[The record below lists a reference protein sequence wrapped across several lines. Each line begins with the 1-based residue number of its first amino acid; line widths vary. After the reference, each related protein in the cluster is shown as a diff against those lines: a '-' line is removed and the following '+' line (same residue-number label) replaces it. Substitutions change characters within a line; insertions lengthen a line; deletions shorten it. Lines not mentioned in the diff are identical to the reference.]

1 MFDRFMHDP
10 NLLYREFLDV
20 LFSSFPRIIDKNLP
34 IQEREAH
41 LNILKSF
48 LENTKGKNG
57 YEPNST
63 KFFDNI
69 LSTLRSSRSG
79 SLEKYN
85 NYGLLD
91 KDSKPRTLE
100 EFYKDL
106 EDFTVLFGAE
116 FGKPEDAIKLAKLYS
131 KTSGEQSPVVAPD
144 PNKAMEI
151 REALLSSPGVPKK
164 IQAEASYDLGKQILS
179 RPFEQASPALRSLGH
194 KLLQRAKFLGHSADY
209 SDVREVGGYK
219 GETSLNVKE
228 ELETIERAQKKARL
242 AEEPPRAPLVAQPS
256 VQSTGTIQ
264 PAAARAPLT
273 AQTAPSPAPAAVPP
287 TPRQQ
292 QAAPSTVAAPSSE
305 AQDNSFDIWG
315 RASAAGDL
323 RSLQTAH
330 EALKRSQEE
339 RKKIHKENLKNK
351 ALRKADAVRRGL
363 NPESIDV
370 QDSQEEEI
378 IKASENALRSQAEY
392 LESLFR
398 RERPGVSGA
407 TAAAASAVPPTPR
420 SGTTRPVVPHLPTAR
435 RTEGAHAAGVE
446 SVPATPRST
455 IGILPPTRVSGAAPE
470 PSFVP
475 QVDLTHA
482 ATNLASS
489 FPQDSSEDYRAYLRR
504 LATHGAVQEL
514 EHPTPYLGARV
525 APLDQDELL
534 ATEGFRQHVA
544 NRRQAPAE
552 AKLTRMY
559 EELMRSDPEM
569 AKKVQE
575 DLARYGQRSFEDPD
589 FQKYRN
595 QYSDNVLN
603 VMKKRFDRNV
613 QDDLEKLTAR
623 YRQLNSLNT
632 PAFQNEKAKLL
643 ERAREAWGDQEKL
656 LLESRERE
664 ARAAWNEDQKKLLDR
679 VRAGTDTMER
689 EKQRRLASG
698 SQYGSHVA
706 ASEDRDISN
715 LELQRMY
722 GEHRRRHHQ
731 AEADAARSAHDEATA
746 MRNYNINRLA
756 NISAGHHLP
765 EPGVFEPTPP
775 VAEAAGPSPWVGAG
789 AAVGSIGRHITEQQN
804 ARRDQELR
812 TQELDLLRR
821 NVMGAGNPPVPR
833 FKEGGT
839 IKSFRDQ
846 YKDQYFKKAMDQT
859 KRLMNEE
866 ESHGGFNNLLSGFS
880 KGLLKRPKDVVGW
893 DSLNHGFEGIVDA
906 QEAASKNIK
915 ETRDKADVL
924 QEAVLNTLYKVDKE
938 GEEAELKKAEHA
950 ERKRKNDASIAH
962 MGRKDKLEELKLALE
977 HGYDPEN
984 KFGAPTG
991 FSKEE
996 KKLEAQNLKEIMKER
1011 NSAIKDAQLISL
1023 ALKQRE
1029 KEGWT
1034 LPFSKHKETNSIIK
1048 KVSPKYRPDL
1058 AESFTP
1064 DSDLENLQEK
1074 LEEINKDIA
1083 RMSYIQKNYKRP
1095 GDLDRLNDEFEQK
1108 ERAAIEES
1116 ENQDTGEPET
1126 KTKVGKGKSKNT
1138 EESSLQK
1145 YLDRGLRG
1153 MGDLIT
1159 KSPKE
1164 LLDLEKKLTTSIA
1177 KGVVSPLSLLGV
1189 DTNKLIDDLTGKV
1202 EFDKTSPVDRSIE
1215 NVGHAVGVAVP
1226 ISRIGKIPG
1235 LASKFPRATA
1245 ALDLNKSNIANIAGG
1260 GLAAGEAVHHVDSKN
1275 PLVNLAVGIPAAI
1288 AGGAATDKLINMAAR
1303 NIFKSGA
1310 AKTVEEAKNIV
1321 LQNLEKFGFKP
1332 SGQDVV
1338 KEGSVLESIFNWLT
1352 KYGGVGK
1359 KEQSRILQNE
1369 ERAKK
1374 LLDITEKTEPTPGKA
1389 GQPLQEKLQKE
1400 ATGVHETA
1408 AGEKAKLF
1416 DLLSDQADSLPKT
1429 LREKASTVFP
1439 KDSKV
1444 KVNPKNL
1451 KDELLGY
1458 ENEGFKSIVKEM
1470 NSKQGISFER
1480 LMSIRSKLNRMKN
1493 TDPSGKLYEISDA
1506 LEKDI
1511 QNFISKQS
1519 KEIQEKFGNYNKK
1532 YSEWFSSIGKNKAN
1546 KNFSDEY
1553 SEILKSQPHEFY
1565 NQLTGIWKEHPEIF
1579 NNMINKATAEEL
1591 KPLSREL
1598 IFDLFRKGEGSPSLS
1613 KLVTNYFSSHMP
1625 DFQRKGLNE
1634 VFEKANPEVVKL
1646 GGLPKLM
1653 ETLELITKRTPEGIK
1668 KFVQQHRE
1676 KSLEGLKTSF
1686 GVWAASVTL
1695 KAVATA
1701 GGLRRG
1707 MEWVFAHPEWILK
1720 LQNLPKNNIKK
1731 FFSDSVKNGI
1741 VPPNVANHILKV
1753 ASESKEEE

>member
-1 MFDRFMHDP
+1 MPSNVQNEWEYTNRLGDFTHVIN
-10 NLLYREFLDV
+10 NLI
-20 LFSSFPRIIDKNLP
+20 PTIINNSLPKN
-34 IQEREAH
+34 EREKA
-41 LNILKSF
+41 LGFLKKF
-48 LENTKGKNG
+48 VTRGENAIINQPLIK
-57 YEPNST
+57 YISP
-63 KFFDNI
+63 
-69 LSTLRSSRSG
+69 
-79 SLEKYN
+79 EKSI
-85 NYGLLD
+85 NYRNLGVNVD
-91 KDSKPRTLE
+91 KPISHTE
-100 EFYKDL
+100 L
-106 EDFTVLFGAE
+106 EDIVALYGSE
-116 FGKPEDAIKLAKLYS
+116 FGNPEDAITLAQKYAGRSSSLI
-131 KTSGEQSPVVAPD
+131 APD
-144 PNKAMEI
+144 PNKAIEI

-179 RPFEQASPALRSLGH
+179 RPDEQASPALRSLGH

-209 SDVREVGGYK
+209 SDVPEVGGYK
-219 GETSLNVKE
+219 GETPLNVKE
-228 ELETIERAQKKARL
+228 ELQMIERAQKKARGE
-242 AEEPPRAPLVAQPS
+242 EEPPRAPLVAQPS

-339 RKKIHKENLKNK
+339 RKKIHKENLRNK
-351 ALRKADAVRRGL
+351 ELRKADARARGID
-363 NPESIDV
+363 PSTIDV
-370 QDSQEEEI
+370 QDSQEEAI
-378 IKASENALRSQAEY
+378 IKASENALRSQADY

-398 RERPGVSGA
+398 RERPGVSAA
-407 TAAAASAVPPTPR
+407 TAAEASSVPPTPR
-420 SGTTRPVVPHLPTAR
+420 GGTTRPVVPPLPTAR

-489 FPQDSSEDYRAYLRR
+489 YPQDSSEDYRAYLRR

-559 EELMRSDPEM
+559 EELMRTDPEM

-595 QYSDNVLN
+595 QYSENVLN

-623 YRQLNSLNT
+623 YRQLNALNT

-664 ARAAWNEDQKKLLDR
+664 ARTAWNEDQKKLLDR

-775 VAEAAGPSPWVGAG
+775 LAEAADPSPWVGAG

-804 ARRDQELR
+804 ARRAQELR
-812 TQELDLLRR
+812 AQELDLLRR
-821 NVMGAGNPPVPR
+821 NVMGGGNPPVAR

-846 YKDQYFKKAMDQT
+846 YKDQYFKKAMDHT

-866 ESHGGFNNLLSGFS
+866 ESHGSFNNLLSGFS

-893 DSLNHGFEGIVDA
+893 DSLNHGFEGVVDA
-906 QEAASKNIK
+906 QETASKNMK
-915 ETRDKADVL
+915 ETRDKADLL

-938 GEEAELKKAEHA
+938 KEEAELKKAEHA

-962 MGRKDKLEELKLALE
+962 MGRQDKLAELKLALE

-984 KFGAPTG
+984 KFGTG
-991 FSKEE
+991 QGLNKFQKDLEAKEFSEMMSELRKNIFDAKVIENVIKQRKKVGIAFTNAELKSINAALQKVSANNRPLNADSWTAGSDIKNMQEKLAEIIQKIKELE
-996 KKLEAQNLKEIMKER
+996 FYKKNYKNPGDLERLRDSFNEKELAAMEETESKDTGKEDTTVDKNDSSSTSQNIDNSQEVQKSSIPNIKSGGINLGNPSQHTLKAGGFTLGHILNNLRKKLEVSAASGLLAPLNLAGIDVKENLKKT
-1011 NSAIKDAQLISL
+1011 KDV
-1023 ALKQRE
+1023 K
-1029 KEGWT
+1029 
-1034 LPFSKHKETNSIIK
+1034 F
-1048 KVSPKYRPDL
+1048 D
-1058 AESFTP
+1058 P
-1064 DSDLENLQEK
+1064 DSL
-1074 LEEINKDIA
+1074 
-1083 RMSYIQKNYKRP
+1083 
-1095 GDLDRLNDEFEQK
+1095 GDRLIQGAGE
-1108 ERAAIEES
+1108 AAGFLIPAS
-1116 ENQDTGEPET
+1116 GAF
-1126 KTKVGKGKSKNT
+1126 KG
-1138 EESSLQK
+1138 L
-1145 YLDRGLRG
+1145 
-1153 MGDLIT
+1153 
-1159 KSPKE
+1159 
-1164 LLDLEKKLTTSIA
+1164 
-1177 KGVVSPLSLLGV
+1177 
-1189 DTNKLIDDLTGKV
+1189 
-1202 EFDKTSPVDRSIE
+1202 
-1215 NVGHAVGVAVP
+1215 
-1226 ISRIGKIPG
+1226 G
-1235 LASKFPRATA
+1235 LASKFPNVA
-1245 ALDLNKSNIANIAGG
+1245 K
-1260 GLAAGEAVHHVDSKN
+1260 GLALNSRNFLGAAGSGAATEEAVHHVDSEN

-1338 KEGSVLESIFNWLT
+1338 KEGSVLESISNWLT

-1374 LLDITEKTEPTPGKA
+1374 LLDISGKTEPTPGKA

-1470 NSKQGISFER
+1470 QSKQGISFER

-1598 IFDLFRKGEGSPSLS
+1598 VFDLFRKGEGNPSLS
-1613 KLVTNYFSSHMP
+1613 KVVNNYFSSHMP
-1625 DFQRKGLNE
+1625 DFQREGLNK
-1634 VFEKANPEVVKL
+1634 VFEKANPEVAKL

-1668 KFVQQHRE
+1668 NYVQKHRE

-1707 MEWVFAHPEWILK
+1707 MEWVFSHPDWILK